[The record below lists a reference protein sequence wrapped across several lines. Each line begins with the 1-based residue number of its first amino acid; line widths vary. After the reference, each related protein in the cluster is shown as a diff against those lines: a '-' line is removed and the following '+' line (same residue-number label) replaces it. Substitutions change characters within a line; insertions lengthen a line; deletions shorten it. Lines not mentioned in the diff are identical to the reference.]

1 MPVWHSFAGWKE
13 KLTCPEELALHIN
26 QAPFKPYRFPVWL
39 GNREKKQSRYHG
51 IQSWASPLSW
61 FKPGHSYIVTWLI
74 SNSTFLHHPAVQTST
89 SQKKVIIL
97 LQPCS
102 TGLFQKLDIVL
113 SRDCHAITS
122 VHLEL
127 SPIIWGWFFTPQV
140 EHKATHCQ
148 LCPPFQRR
156 NSKMR

>member
-1 MPVWHSFAGWKE
+1 MSLMTRPSASLAFLCRLKE

-113 SRDCHAITS
+113 SRDCHGHNISTFRAKPNYLRVIF
-122 VHLEL
+122 H
-127 SPIIWGWFFTPQV
+127 TPGR
-140 EHKATHCQ
+140 A
-148 LCPPFQRR
+148 
-156 NSKMR
+156 